1 MQIVHDGDIGK
12 ALSIT
17 ENISQ
22 LRKKIFEE
30 KYLEQL
36 IDKYML
42 SNKHQVKIVMT
53 PDEKYHA

>member
-30 KYLEQL
+30 KYLE
-36 IDKYML
+36 
-42 SNKHQVKIVMT
+42 
-53 PDEKYHA
+53 